1 MFDPILRSK
10 LAPSIRAFVEQK
22 MASGYPYKESFRSL
36 SHLDAMV
43 YEKFPESD
51 SLTKEIC
58 DCWIELSSRF
68 HQNTLLRRVTPI
80 RQYGKYLLGIGKPA
94 YIIPGGI
101 PNKQIRY
108 DAHIFTER
116 ELTAFFRA
124 IDQCPESS
132 FSHKCYTIPVIFR
145 MLYSTGVRS
154 SEARRLRMEDVDLN
168 TGKIFIRK
176 SKGWEARVIYA
187 SSDLLDLMN
196 RYDSIVRKAYPER
209 EAFFPNRKGTHYSQS
224 TIDSWFHEFWDNL
237 PEAADCKGN
246 APRVHDFRHTYCVYR
261 LNQWVREKKDLNALY
276 PYLSEYVG
284 HSNFSD
290 TDYYLTLAEP
300 FYPELQKRMSPVN
313 SRILPEVPNAN

>member
-68 HQNTLLRRVTPI
+68 HQNTLLRRVTPV
-80 RQYGKYLLGIGKPA
+80 RQYGKYLVGTGKPA

-196 RYDSIVRKAYPER
+196 RYDSIVR
-209 EAFFPNRKGTHYSQS
+209 T
-224 TIDSWFHEFWDNL
+224 
-237 PEAADCKGN
+237 
-246 APRVHDFRHTYCVYR
+246 
-261 LNQWVREKKDLNALY
+261 
-276 PYLSEYVG
+276 
-284 HSNFSD
+284 
-290 TDYYLTLAEP
+290 
-300 FYPELQKRMSPVN
+300 
-313 SRILPEVPNAN
+313 

>member
-68 HQNTLLRRVTPI
+68 HQNTLLRRVTPV
-80 RQYGKYLLGIGKPA
+80 RQYGKYLVGTGKPA

-224 TIDSWFHEFWDNL
+224 TIDSWFHEFWDKL

-261 LNQWVREKKDLNALY
+261 LNQWVREK
-276 PYLSEYVG
+276 
-284 HSNFSD
+284 
-290 TDYYLTLAEP
+290 
-300 FYPELQKRMSPVN
+300 
-313 SRILPEVPNAN
+313 RI